1 MASFLVGMMM
11 GIYTAGLLREEY
23 YFPTSDKIKQAV
35 EIYQKN
41 NLAIQ
46 QAKKETEASTPNI
59 EKKSIVDSIPK
70 I

>member
-11 GIYTAGLLREEY
+11 GIYTAWLLREEY
-23 YFPTSDKIKQAV
+23 YFPTSDKIKQAL

-46 QAKKETEASTPNI
+46 QAKKETEASIPTS
-59 EKKSIVDSIPK
+59 EKKSLVDSIPK

>member
-1 MASFLVGMMM
+1 MASFLVGMVM

-41 NLAIQ
+41 HEAIQ
-46 QAKKETEASTPNI
+46 QAKKEAESKMTESAQKTKI
-59 EKKSIVDSIPK
+59 ESIPR